1 MERQEKAFR
10 SLKERFTKELV
21 LAALDLDK
29 KIRMEV
35 DILDYA
41 TEGVLFMECKYGKWQ
56 LVAFLLKS
64 LNETKRNYK
73 IHNKKIL
80 AGIRELEK

>member
-35 DILDYA
+35 DISDYA
-41 TEGVLFMECKYGKWQ
+41 TEGVLFMECKYEKWQ

-80 AGIRELEK
+80 AVIRELEN